1 MVNVDTP
8 TIEMSILLLSVCL
21 VYALAYAFVKYFS
34 AKDYSHPLSNAVVT
48 FALTSSLMCI
58 LLIPAD
64 VMGSSNKQRFQMEER
79 NLKTAYYGLYVCLV
93 VTVFIIVPFAYFFVE
108 DSDNEDEDG
117 IQPDFKERC
126 ASASKSTFM
135 VLLLVVV
142 FVLVALLVGTS
153 KGHHELSDQKHVVK
167 WLTALMEGVDG
178 GFWERL
184 LMLCVGLLTTIG
196 LANYVLYTS
205 YGLFALPITLIRG
218 SKKLEDE
225 QDLVEMDRLQIR
237 LKKMR
242 LQQKYAKKGG
252 KVSSAHARELAKLE
266 KEEKLLKY
274 QQAGLQALS
283 EDWSYRC
290 WRCIAPVRVMV
301 GCCLI
306 VFSSLVFVSLLLS
319 TMDRQMNSLCGMR
332 CGYVVDSPQIFN
344 PLDRLLMLL
353 AKFFP
358 FDYVL
363 LAVLAL
369 YFFLISLFGI
379 VSIGVRCCGVRLF
392 EIKKGGTWP
401 QGLLLCA
408 VLMVLVMLG
417 VGAALHSLIPVY
429 LTFGSQTFT
438 HHLAP
443 GQPLVCTLTDSV
455 RHLPPRPFTPLAA
468 PSFLEV
474 ASLEATV
481 KTGKG
486 WKEGSFPSSSVTQ
499 PSLRASPHVAAG
511 LEPHLAS
518 PFAAGHSLHTL
529 RKLRPHLTMMKLAL
543 PVSYSQHTSLQPT
556 SEAPELAQ
564 KSTSRSP
571 PSKPS
576 ISLPS
581 SFSDV
586 QSTTRKAGAPSDCVM
601 TKISIFMNQLT
612 ISMPFFSAAFF
623 FSNWVFLFA
632 AFVCFLSSACG
643 SKNSLID
650 NDAQIREASELYD
663 LMQSKEAE
671 LL

>member
-353 AKFFP
+353 AKFF
-358 FDYVL
+358 
-363 LAVLAL
+363 
-369 YFFLISLFGI
+369 S
-379 VSIGVRCCGVRLF
+379 VRLRTPRRF
-392 EIKKGGTWP
+392 SSIFLSHIAVRHCLHRSKVLWRASVRDQKRRDLASRAAPLRCADGAGNARGWCGFAQLNSGVLDLRITNVYPPPRSWP
-401 QGLLLCA
+401 A
-408 VLMVLVMLG
+408 PG
-417 VGAALHSLIPVY
+417 VHFDRLSPTPSPPALHSVSC
-429 LTFGSQTFT
+429 TFLSRGSVSRSNGQDGERLEGRVLSVLVGNPAFSSC
-438 HHLAP
+438 LAP
-443 GQPLVCTLTDSV
+443 RCCRAGT
-455 RHLPPRPFTPLAA
+455 A
-468 PSFLEV
+468 P
-474 ASLEATV
+474 
-481 KTGKG
+481 
-486 WKEGSFPSSSVTQ
+486 
-499 PSLRASPHVAAG
+499 
-511 LEPHLAS
+511 
-518 PFAAGHSLHTL
+518 
-529 RKLRPHLTMMKLAL
+529 
-543 PVSYSQHTSLQPT
+543 
-556 SEAPELAQ
+556 
-564 KSTSRSP
+564 
-571 PSKPS
+571 
-576 ISLPS
+576 
-581 SFSDV
+581 
-586 QSTTRKAGAPSDCVM
+586 C
-601 TKISIFMNQLT
+601 
-612 ISMPFFSAAFF
+612 
-623 FSNWVFLFA
+623 
-632 AFVCFLSSACG
+632 
-643 SKNSLID
+643 
-650 NDAQIREASELYD
+650 
-663 LMQSKEAE
+663 
-671 LL
+671 